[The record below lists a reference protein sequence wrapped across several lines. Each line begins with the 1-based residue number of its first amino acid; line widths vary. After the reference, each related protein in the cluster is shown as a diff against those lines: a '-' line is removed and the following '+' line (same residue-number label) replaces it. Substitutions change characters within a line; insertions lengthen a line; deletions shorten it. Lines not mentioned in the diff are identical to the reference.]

1 MKYMNFEYKTYNT
14 GSKLKTKTNNL
25 KFLLSLLITIAA
37 LTTQAQSA
45 LEKTLL
51 WQITGPGI
59 KAPSYLYG
67 TIHLMCPEDIIVS
80 TVLRAKFYSTKQLFL
95 ELDMDDPT
103 VMAKTMAQMN
113 MKNDTTL
120 QQLLPQAQYDS
131 VATAFKQLTKLPL
144 EMMQSMKPELL
155 ETVIYPSLLGC
166 DGAEAWEQKF
176 AKMAKANNMEI
187 KGLEQVEDQLKIF
200 DEIPYKMQAEEFA
213 ETILNID
220 SVKKSFIDMLNL
232 YKQKDLE
239 GLNKMSDDD
248 DEEFA
253 GYSDLLLT
261 NRNKKWIPEII
272 EQAKLKPTFFAV
284 GAAHLGNDT
293 GVINLLRQQGYI
305 VTPVEY

>member
-1 MKYMNFEYKTYNT
+1 
-14 GSKLKTKTNNL
+14 L
-25 KFLLSLLITIAA
+25 KFILSLLITITA
-37 LTTQAQSA
+37 LTAYAQSA

-59 KAPSYLYG
+59 KVPSYLYG
-67 TIHLMCPEDIIVS
+67 TIHLMCPQDIIVS
-80 TVLRAKFYSTKQLFL
+80 TVLRAKFYSTKQLYL

-103 VMAKTMAQMN
+103 VMAKTMSEMN

-120 QQLLPQAQYDS
+120 QQLLPPSQYDS
-131 VATAFKQLTKLPL
+131 VAAAFKQLTQLPL

-200 DEIPYKMQAEEFA
+200 DEIPYTLQAKEFA
-213 ETILNID
+213 ETVLNID
-220 SVKKSFIDMLNL
+220 SVKKNFNDMLDM
-232 YKQKDLE
+232 YKHKDLE
-239 GLNKMSDDD
+239 GLNKMSDDND
-248 DEEFA
+248 GAFA
-253 GYSDLLLT
+253 GYSDLLLK
-261 NRNKKWIPEII
+261 NRNQKWIPEII

-284 GAAHLGNDT
+284 GAAHLGNDI

-305 VTPVEY
+305 ITPIDY

>member
-1 MKYMNFEYKTYNT
+1 MKF
-14 GSKLKTKTNNL
+14 
-25 KFLLSLLITIAA
+25 FLSLLVTFTA
-37 LTTQAQSA
+37 LATQAQSS

-95 ELDMDDPT
+95 ELDMDDPSL
-103 VMAKTMAQMN
+103 MAKTMSQMN

-120 QQLLPQAQYDS
+120 QQLLPPAQYDS

-200 DEIPYKMQAEEFA
+200 DEIPYTLQAKEFA

-253 GYSDLLLT
+253 GYTDLLLT

-284 GAAHLGNDT
+284 GAAHLGNDI

-305 VTPVEY
+305 VTPVDY

>member
-1 MKYMNFEYKTYNT
+1 
-14 GSKLKTKTNNL
+14 L
-25 KFLLSLLITIAA
+25 KFFLSLLVIITA
-37 LTTQAQSA
+37 LTVHAQSA
-45 LEKTLL
+45 LQKTLL

-67 TIHLMCPEDIIVS
+67 TIHLMCPQDIVVS
-80 TVLRAKFYSTKQLFL
+80 TVLRAKFYSTKQLYL

-103 VMAKTMAQMN
+103 VMAKTMSQMN

-120 QQLLPQAQYDS
+120 QQLLPAAQYDS
-131 VATAFKQLTKLPL
+131 VAAAFKQLTKLPL
-144 EMMQSMKPELL
+144 EMMQGMKPELL

-200 DEIPYKMQAEEFA
+200 DEIPYALQAKEFA
-213 ETILNID
+213 ETVLNID
-220 SVKKSFIDMLNL
+220 SVKKGFNDMLNM
-232 YKQKDLE
+232 YRQKDLE
-239 GLNKMSDDD
+239 GLNKISDDS
-248 DEEFA
+248 DETFA
-253 GYSDLLLT
+253 GYGDLLLK
-261 NRNKKWIPEII
+261 NRNQKWIPEII

-284 GAAHLGNDT
+284 GAAHLGNNI

-305 VTPVEY
+305 VTPVDY